1 MKRRCQIPKTK
12 AKGKRE
18 RRPEQQDLHGKVQY
32 RSLMLSK
39 TSRPVG
45 FLVLPAAQRGLT
57 LTSVASPTFVS
68 CYSLRIMD
76 FPAFM
81 TCMDTNPYFSH
92 TCAERRRPRY
102 STPSESNS
110 NDEHE
115 GGNSRHKGEEI
126 YNCMAETGKR
136 REAVYIFYR
145 PALTVARLHFDIQHK
160 EENLL
165 NLVKESFSTF
175 EILICPSGTTIYT
188 ISYSDQSS
196 IASLSSSFFLVG
208 NAALLPGNKNVGS
221 LDGHSVRG
229 GLDIDSMIDLA
240 PLKDIN
246 GSTWDEMLIKVRD
259 LIGEIYREHRYL
271 APFLEQNAKTEFDLI
286 ASKDP
291 TYQSLDTA
299 LQKLSRY
306 LDSYH
311 KSKCVVLID
320 EYDAPIH
327 EAYNTN
333 NGSYYETALKFF
345 QTLFSSLL
353 KDNTYLH
360 KAFLVGVLRIVK
372 SGFLSSL
379 NNICVYPM
387 GSSKYANK
395 FGFTEGE
402 VALLC
407 KLHKVDTPMDDVRSW
422 YSGYRSGEHS
432 SLCSLYNPWSVIRL
446 CETKKLDMYWKDT
459 GGRSWYS
466 VFFSLNSF
474 EEDQVHIEFVFL
486 LDNKPIQAL
495 IRDDIR
501 YENLANFND
510 DTLWTLLYYTG
521 YLTPDVRGLTTPHYT
536 IPNYEVYMQWVEWVM
551 PALSE
556 STTCKTLLH
565 TLVSGNIN
573 DFKEMFERTVM
584 ESLSYYDVG
593 GESSGKHAECFYH
606 AFVLGMFIHVQNYN
620 YKVRSNRERG
630 MGRYDICLEPVAT
643 HLPLAILIE
652 FKVTN
657 ETETIESAAQKG
669 LDQIE
674 KKRYNVGL
682 PVHVKQLVE
691 LGIGFKG
698 KQVCVMGKKLTLKQ
712 RKFVG
717 GRDERGRNRRP
728 TAPERC
734 NYKCIA
740 ITTGWDPSP
749 KEEQQENF
757 PDSNRERKFATIGLK
772 VNET

>member
-1 MKRRCQIPKTK
+1 MVDRISSTRIDLRANILNTPTFEKGLSGETGSIGMFALTELSESPKPLIPHNGSEDWEVRRTK
-12 AKGKRE
+12 LGLEIMHSGNANFSTRTARKGLMSRF
-18 RRPEQQDLHGKVQY
+18 RARLSNQLCWVY
-32 RSLMLSK
+32 ATSLPFIAVTLRVRTSTEAEDEHLSK
-39 TSRPVG
+39 
-45 FLVLPAAQRGLT
+45 
-57 LTSVASPTFVS
+57 
-68 CYSLRIMD
+68 
-76 FPAFM
+76 
-81 TCMDTNPYFSH
+81 
-92 TCAERRRPRY
+92 
-102 STPSESNS
+102 
-110 NDEHE
+110 
-115 GGNSRHKGEEI
+115 K
-126 YNCMAETGKR
+126 
-136 REAVYIFYR
+136 
-145 PALTVARLHFDIQHK
+145 ARLRANEEVLAGFKNQFD
-160 EENLL
+160 
-165 NLVKESFSTF
+165 
-175 EILICPSGTTIYT
+175 
-188 ISYSDQSS
+188 
-196 IASLSSSFFLVG
+196 
-208 NAALLPGNKNVGS
+208 NAALLPGNKVTIGHSDFQDMVNGKYSLVDKSMLIAEFVSSCDKVTLALRPRRFGKSTNLSMLRLFFERITDDDQRQLRRKLFDQTMIKDRQDLFTNEFSKYPNVGS

-353 KDNTYLH
+353 KPLLFH
-360 KAFLVGVLRIVK
+360 A
-372 SGFLSSL
+372 
-379 NNICVYPM
+379 
-387 GSSKYANK
+387 SSK
-395 FGFTEGE
+395 F
-402 VALLC
+402 
-407 KLHKVDTPMDDVRSW
+407 
-422 YSGYRSGEHS
+422 
-432 SLCSLYNPWSVIRL
+432 
-446 CETKKLDMYWKDT
+446 KKAVW
-459 GGRSWYS
+459 
-466 VFFSLNSF
+466 
-474 EEDQVHIEFVFL
+474 EL

-501 YENLANFND
+501 YESLANFND

-717 GRDERGRNRRP
+717 GRV
-728 TAPERC
+728 C
-734 NYKCIA
+734 
-740 ITTGWDPSP
+740 
-749 KEEQQENF
+749 
-757 PDSNRERKFATIGLK
+757 
-772 VNET
+772 